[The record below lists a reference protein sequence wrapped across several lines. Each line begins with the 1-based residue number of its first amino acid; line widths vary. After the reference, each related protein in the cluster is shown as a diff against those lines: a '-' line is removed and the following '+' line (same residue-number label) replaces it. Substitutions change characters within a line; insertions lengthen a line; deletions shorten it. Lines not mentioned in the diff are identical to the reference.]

1 MYFSVLPF
9 SILLLCIRLHDSLSC
24 VRSFGCR
31 PCASQFPSSLP
42 IYLAS
47 SFLSDDSFSSV
58 SPIITSAHCEFASCL
73 SSTPP
78 FPLWAWVGLFVSGL
92 SVLLWFPFLSSCSLH
107 LPFSFCCLFIY
118 LHREGWRYGLS
129 GWIDGWREA
138 TGEGIWAFDGRSCQS
153 GYYLKDCLVRYCKK
167 VLLWKNCWL
176 C

>member
-118 LHREGWRYGLS
+118 IGRDGGMGCRDGLMDDERPRVRGS
-129 GWIDGWREA
+129 GRLMDAPVSRD
-138 TGEGIWAFDGRSCQS
+138 TT
-153 GYYLKDCLVRYCKK
+153 
-167 VLLWKNCWL
+167 
-176 C
+176 